1 MTQRKLLFTVCCTC
15 AKDNN
20 QESSCNHD
28 RASSGVCVTVAL
40 NKALELGYKVRKI
53 IEVWHLKERGDSIF
67 VKYIYIFLKGRRRQD
82 QGQPCQE
89 TSHQI

>member
-28 RASSGVCVTVAL
+28 RASSGVCVAVAL
-40 NKALELGYKVRKI
+40 NKALELGYKVGKI
-53 IEVWHLKERGDSIF
+53 IEVWQLKERGDSIF
-67 VKYIYIFLKGRRRQD
+67 VKYICIFLKGRRRQD
-82 QGQPCQE
+82 QDQPCQE